1 MTQYKF
7 DTAIDRFGTGS
18 VKYDTLKE
26 RFGREDLIPLWVAD
40 MDFATPDFI
49 INAIKRRLEHPI
61 LGYTVTPVEYYK
73 TIKQWVMMMY
83 GWDINMSWISYIPGI
98 VKGIGMVIQC
108 FTKPGDKIIIQPPV
122 YHPFRIVPEDNGRV
136 VVNNPLIRTED
147 GYKMDFKNLESV
159 IDNKCKVLILSN
171 PHNPAGI
178 VWDRDTLKEL
188 ARICKKHNILVI
200 SDEIH
205 SEMTHKDIN
214 HTPFATVSEEAESN
228 SITFMA
234 PSKTF
239 NMPGIVTSYAIVAD
253 EELRMKFY
261 SYLQANELNDPP
273 LLSPIATIEA
283 YKCGNEWRKQMLKY
297 VMENIIYIE
306 KFMKDNIPA
315 IKVMIP
321 QASFLVWLDCRELG
335 LSQDELKDLF
345 VNKAGLALNDGNMF
359 GKEGMG
365 YMRLNVGTSRDVLTK
380 AMESLREA
388 INNNY

>member
-1 MTQYKF
+1 
-7 DTAIDRFGTGS
+7 
-18 VKYDTLKE
+18 
-26 RFGREDLIPLWVAD
+26 
-40 MDFATPDFI
+40 
-49 INAIKRRLEHPI
+49 
-61 LGYTVTPVEYYK
+61 
-73 TIKQWVMMMY
+73 
-83 GWDINMSWISYIPGI
+83 
-98 VKGIGMVIQC
+98 
-108 FTKPGDKIIIQPPV
+108 
-122 YHPFRIVPEDNGRV
+122 
-136 VVNNPLIRTED
+136 
-147 GYKMDFKNLESV
+147 
-159 IDNKCKVLILSN
+159 
-171 PHNPAGI
+171 
-178 VWDRDTLKEL
+178 
-188 ARICKKHNILVI
+188 
-200 SDEIH
+200 
-205 SEMTHKDIN
+205 
-214 HTPFATVSEEAESN
+214 
-228 SITFMA
+228 MA

>member
-1 MTQYKF
+1 
-7 DTAIDRFGTGS
+7 
-18 VKYDTLKE
+18 
-26 RFGREDLIPLWVAD
+26 
-40 MDFATPDFI
+40 
-49 INAIKRRLEHPI
+49 
-61 LGYTVTPVEYYK
+61 
-73 TIKQWVMMMY
+73 
-83 GWDINMSWISYIPGI
+83 
-98 VKGIGMVIQC
+98 
-108 FTKPGDKIIIQPPV
+108 
-122 YHPFRIVPEDNGRV
+122 
-136 VVNNPLIRTED
+136 
-147 GYKMDFKNLESV
+147 MDFKNIESV

-205 SEMTHKDIN
+205 SEMTHKDIK
-214 HTPFATVSEEAESN
+214 HTPLATVSEEAESN